1 MIDSE
6 TVRLKMRSVAD
17 TISKGIS
24 LATEARTAV
33 RKVNEASVLERQRE
47 VDATL
52 LLLGR
57 AAQAMADAVRQ
68 LQESGVISTPETRQ
82 LERGLAYRDRLLKLE
97 RRDYIASAMFPTGRM
112 RNSM

>member
-6 TVRLKMRSVAD
+6 TVRLKMRSVAN

-57 AAQAMADAVRQ
+57 AAQAMVRQ